1 MARRLWTVALL
12 VAVTR
17 GAVLSPKRRRELHH
31 EAVRKFEESAERERE
46 RERVERQLAWLET
59 ALDHVLARSHA
70 PMRALSAHDQL
81 RCGCELDSLRP
92 IAYGAARG
100 AECVRADESG
110 APGWDEG
117 CGTVCLHASGRQ
129 IVQFC
134 PRGLVQNCTAGCV
147 RAPVERLEQ
156 RAAAVEA
163 RGLGARGARA
173 FEREGGLV
181 TRPRPLSALARRRTS
196 SASCSSRTP

>member
-1 MARRLWTVALL
+1 MRQLWTAALL

-17 GAVLSPKRRRELHH
+17 GAVLSPKRRRELHN

-70 PMRALSAHDQL
+70 PMATLSAYDQL
-81 RCGCELDSLRP
+81 KCGCELDSLRP

-100 AECVRADESG
+100 AECVRADESA
-110 APGWDEG
+110 APGWDES
-117 CGTVCLHASGRQ
+117 CGSVCLHASGRQ

-134 PRGLVQNCTAGCV
+134 PRGLVQNCTAGCT
-147 RAPVERLEQ
+147 RAPVEKLEE
-156 RAAAVEA
+156 RAAAIEVSA
-163 RGLGARGARA
+163 PALRRA
-173 FEREGGLV
+173 
-181 TRPRPLSALARRRTS
+181 
-196 SASCSSRTP
+196 